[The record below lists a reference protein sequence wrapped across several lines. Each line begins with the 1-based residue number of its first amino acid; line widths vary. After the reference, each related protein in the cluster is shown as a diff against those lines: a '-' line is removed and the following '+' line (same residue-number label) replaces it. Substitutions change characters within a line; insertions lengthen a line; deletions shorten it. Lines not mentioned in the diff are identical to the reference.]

1 MYGQSL
7 LLVSEPC
14 LGADEA
20 AALSDVIASNWI
32 TMGDRVAR
40 FERAFAEAHGVDD
53 AVAVNSC
60 TAGLHLA
67 LAALGIGSGDEVIV
81 PSLSFVATAN
91 CVVYTGARVVF
102 ADIESLDRPLMSLSD
117 AEAKLTARTRAV
129 ILMHYAGAVAD
140 AEAWRAFARRH
151 NLCLIEDSAHAVGA
165 DRGPIFGDLAVF
177 SFYGNKNMTTAE
189 GGMILGQDKAVLER
203 ARRARAHGMTS
214 TTVERLHTRATSY
227 DVLSLGYNYRM
238 SELNAALGL
247 AQLPKLEARNAQRR
261 LIAQTYGQA
270 LGNRPSGLI
279 VPLLGHA
286 QAAHHLFP
294 VVLPRD
300 TNRSAIMTGLH
311 ERGIQTTIHY
321 PPIHQLTWFRQHY
334 PETRLPVTEDFGIRQ
349 LTLPLHPKM
358 TEADAEHVAR
368 SLTSLLAIP
377 AGTEHDHALAGH

>member
-7 LLVSEPC
+7 LLVSEPS

-32 TMGDRVAR
+32 TMGGRVAN
-40 FERAFAEAHGVDD
+40 FEGAFAAAHGVED

-67 LAALGIGSGDEVIV
+67 LVALGIGSGDEVIV
-81 PSLSFVATAN
+81 PSMSFVATAN
-91 CVVYTGARVVF
+91 CVIYTGAQVVF
-102 ADIESLDRPLMSLSD
+102 ADVESLERPLMSLAD
-117 AEAKLTARTRAV
+117 AEAKLSARTRAV
-129 ILMHYAGAVAD
+129 ILMHYAGAIAN
-140 AEAWRAFARRH
+140 ASAWRAFAQRH
-151 NLCLIEDSAHAVGA
+151 NLFLIEDSAHAVGE

-189 GGMILGQDKAVLER
+189 GGMIVGQNKAVLER

-214 TTVERLHTRATSY
+214 TTAERLQTRAASY

-261 LIAQTYGQA
+261 LIAQTYGRA
-270 LGNRPSGLI
+270 LGNRPSGLAL
-279 VPLLGHA
+279 PLLGHA
-286 QAAHHLFP
+286 PSAHHLFP
-294 VVLPRD
+294 IVLPRHVD
-300 TNRSAIMTGLH
+300 RSAVMTGLY
-311 ERGIQTTIHY
+311 EQGIQTTIHY
-321 PPIHQLTWFRQHY
+321 PPIHQLTWFRKHY
-334 PETRLPVTEDFGIRQ
+334 PDTRLPVTEAFGARQ

-358 TEADAEHVAR
+358 TEADADYVAK
-368 SLTSLLAIP
+368 SLTNLLA
-377 AGTEHDHALAGH
+377 ASTGDRT

>member
-1 MYGQSL
+1 
-7 LLVSEPC
+7 
-14 LGADEA
+14 
-20 AALSDVIASNWI
+20 
-32 TMGDRVAR
+32 MGERVAG
-40 FERAFAEAHGVDD
+40 FERAFAAAHGVDD

-102 ADIESLDRPLMSLSD
+102 ADIESLERPLLSPAD
-117 AEAKLTARTRAV
+117 VAAKLSARTRAV

-140 AEAWRAFARRH
+140 APLWRAFARRH
-151 NLCLIEDSAHAVGA
+151 NLFLIEDSAHAVGA

-189 GGMILGQDKAVLER
+189 GGMIVGPDKAVLDR
-203 ARRARAHGMTS
+203 ARRARGHGMTS
-214 TTVERLHTRATSY
+214 MTAERLHMRAASY
-227 DVLSLGYNYRM
+227 DVPSLGYNYRM

-247 AQLPKLEARNAQRR
+247 AQLPQLNARNAQRR
-261 LIAQTYGQA
+261 RIAQTYGQA
-270 LGNRPSGLI
+270 LGNRPSGLGL
-279 VPLLGHA
+279 PLLGHA
-286 QAAHHLFP
+286 PSAHHLFP
-294 VVLPRD
+294 VVLPPQADR
-300 TNRSAIMTGLH
+300 AALMTGLY

-321 PPIHQLTWFRQHY
+321 PPIHQLTWYREHY
-334 PETRLPVTEDFGIRQ
+334 PAVRLPVTEAFGARQ

-368 SLTSLLAIP
+368 SLTSLLAAA
-377 AGTEHDHALAGH
+377 AGDGA